1 MPTSNQGISEVHVP
15 AHPTCNL
22 SVSRCGLQRAEA
34 TPASPD
40 QSAKSGDSSQVTKVV
55 SPGTQGPFP
64 NQGGRHSILAREK
77 MLMDRGE
84 IIRDGLLSTL
94 AERYESD
101 RSQYVTLPMQ
111 TLDSSLARVVVAE
124 LRNEGHVEEQM
135 RGVIRLTL
143 RGYQSY
149 RNPPFATLKSTES
162 QAYGRR

>member
-1 MPTSNQGISEVHVP
+1 
-15 AHPTCNL
+15 
-22 SVSRCGLQRAEA
+22 
-34 TPASPD
+34 
-40 QSAKSGDSSQVTKVV
+40 
-55 SPGTQGPFP
+55 
-64 NQGGRHSILAREK
+64 
-77 MLMDRGE
+77 MDRGE

-101 RSQYVTLPMQ
+101 RSQFVTLSLQ
-111 TLDSSLARVVVAE
+111 TLDSSLAREVVAE